1 MTLVTHISVVG
12 KYKEKVI
19 ESIKH
24 YPVNRVV
31 LLMERDEK
39 YREVAQA
46 IEKEI
51 KGFVGTEIVEMERE
65 DILKNAM
72 KVIDLINEEREKG
85 YDVKLNISDSAD
97 NLGVSCYL
105 AALATGVEIYSA
117 MSKVEDGKI
126 VGVSSVYEVPLFPLK
141 EVGEEREKIM
151 RILYESE
158 INSMDEIIYK
168 INPNVKE
175 KELLGERARISY
187 HIKMLKDYGFV
198 ESQRTGKNVRL
209 RLTSLGELYL
219 KGRKLI

>member
-209 RLTSLGELYL
+209 RLTPLGELYL

>member
-12 KYKEKVI
+12 TNKEKVI

-31 LLMERDEK
+31 LLIESDEK
-39 YREVAQA
+39 YRKVAEA

-51 KGFVGTEIVEMERE
+51 RGFVGTEIVEMERE

-72 KVIDLINEEREKG
+72 KIIELINEERDKG
-85 YDVKLNISDSAD
+85 YDVKLNISDSTD

-105 AALATGVEIYSA
+105 AALATGVEIYS
-117 MSKVEDGKI
+117 SISRVEGGRV
-126 VGVSSVYEVPLFPLK
+126 VGVSRVYEVPLFPLR

-151 RILYESE
+151 RILHESE

-168 INPNVKE
+168 INPKVKE

-198 ESQRTGKNVRL
+198 ESHRTGKNVRL
-209 RLTSLGELYL
+209 RLTPLGELYL
-219 KGRKLI
+219 KGRRLI